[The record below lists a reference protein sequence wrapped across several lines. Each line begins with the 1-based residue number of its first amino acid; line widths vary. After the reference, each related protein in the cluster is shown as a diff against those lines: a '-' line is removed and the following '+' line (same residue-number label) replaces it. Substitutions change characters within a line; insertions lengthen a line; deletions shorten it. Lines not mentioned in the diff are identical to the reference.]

1 MVKTIRHSKDKTGT
15 LESSGEDY
23 KHHVCSGRIDSE
35 TVSKWIDDFEKEK
48 DVYLQ
53 SSEWFYRI
61 STNTN
66 IFRL

>member
-53 SSEWFYRI
+53 SSE
-61 STNTN
+61 
-66 IFRL
+66 